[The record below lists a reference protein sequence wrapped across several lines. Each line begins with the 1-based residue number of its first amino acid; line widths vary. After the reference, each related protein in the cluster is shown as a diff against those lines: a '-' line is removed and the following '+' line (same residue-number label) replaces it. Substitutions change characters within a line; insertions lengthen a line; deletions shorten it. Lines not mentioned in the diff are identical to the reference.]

1 MNYGRKK
8 ASQKRKKITSKSTMQ
23 NRRLGVRLFKA
34 FLLCILVVGL
44 VGVIGV
50 GIFAKRIIDRTPD
63 VSAADIKPKGFT
75 TFVYADD
82 GATETARFVTSGSNR
97 VYKTLDEIPAY
108 LQHAFVAIEDERF
121 YKHNGID
128 LQGIARAAFVGI
140 TSGDFSEGAST
151 ITQQLIKNNVFPN
164 FVNEKTFYD
173 SLERKLQEQVLALE
187 IEKKLDKNTILESY
201 MNTINL
207 GQNSL
212 GVQSASKRY
221 FNKDVSELTLSEC
234 AVIAGIIQNPTGY
247 NPITNPEQNQ
257 KRQHIVL
264 KYMLDQGYITQEEY
278 DAALAD
284 DVYAR
289 IQNVNTITSVES
301 PYTYF
306 VDALS
311 EQVIH
316 DLQEQLGYTETQ
328 AYNAVYS
335 GGLSIYSTQNL
346 AMQQICDEEINN
358 DANYPRLKEYGLDY
372 ALTVTR
378 ANGTAENY
386 GSQDIKRFVKATY
399 GSEQGLVYS
408 TEEAAR
414 GMIEQWKA
422 TIAQEGDTYDEVVN
436 LSPQPQASLTLMD
449 QSTGYIKAMVG
460 GRGTK
465 ATSLALNRAYTG
477 SKRQPGSCFKILAAY
492 APALDSK
499 GKTLATVVRDEPY
512 KLTNGKTLRNAEGT
526 YGGDTTIRRA
536 IAKSTNVVAVKVS
549 DEITQQLGFSY
560 CEKFGIT
567 TLVKKKEI
575 NGGIYSDI
583 SQTLS
588 LGGITDGIYNFE
600 LCAAYA
606 AIANGGVYHSPTLY
620 SKILDHDGAVLL
632 ENVGETR
639 TVIKDSTAALLT
651 SAMED
656 VVTSGTGYGFKL
668 PNMPVAGKT
677 GTTSDNKD
685 IWFCGYTPYYTCAVW
700 AGYDDNKEL
709 SGDTYFHSRIW
720 SSVMRRVHAG
730 LQTKQFTMPT
740 SVERKSVCATTGK
753 LPTNGCPVITEYF
766 AKDSLPTQYCP
777 VHKGGSSDDDDEDDD
792 SDDRNTNNTNNANTN
807 NTNDNGNAP
816 DPEPDQ
822 PEPDPEPA
830 P

>member
-8 ASQKRKKITSKSTMQ
+8 ASQKRKKITSKSAMQ
-23 NRRLGVRLFKA
+23 SKRLGVRLFKA

-44 VGVIGV
+44 VGIIGV

-82 GATETARFVTSGSNR
+82 GVTETARFVTSGSNR

-187 IEKKLDKNTILESY
+187 IEKKMDKNTILESY

-264 KYMLDQGYITQEEY
+264 KYMLKQGYITQEEY

-335 GGLSIYSTQNL
+335 GGLSIFSTQNL
-346 AMQQICDEEINN
+346 GMQQICDEEMNN
-358 DANYPRLKEYGLDY
+358 DTNYPRLKEYGLDY

-378 ANGTAENY
+378 ADGTAENY
-386 GSQDIKRFVKATY
+386 GSQDIKSFVKATY
-399 GSEQGLVYS
+399 GSEQGLLYS
-408 TEEAAR
+408 TEDEARAV
-414 GMIEQWKA
+414 IEQWKA

-436 LSPQPQASLTLMD
+436 LSPQPQASLTLME

-492 APALDSK
+492 APALDAK

-536 IAKSTNVVAVKVS
+536 IAKSTNVVAVKIS
-549 DEITQQLGFSY
+549 DEITQQLGFNY

-575 NGGIYSDI
+575 NGDIYSDI

-620 SKILDHDGAVLL
+620 SKILDHDGGVLL

-685 IWFCGYTPYYTCAVW
+685 IWFCGFTPYYTCAVW

-720 SSVMRRVHAG
+720 SSVMSRVHTG
-730 LQTKQFTMPT
+730 LQTKQFTMPA
-740 SVERKSVCATTGK
+740 SVERKSVCAITGK

-766 AKDSLPTQYCP
+766 AKDTLPTQYCP
-777 VHKGGSSDDDDEDDD
+777 GHKSEKDKDEEEEDEDSSNNSSNTTNSTNTDNT
-792 SDDRNTNNTNNANTN
+792 SDEGNT
-807 NTNDNGNAP
+807 
-816 DPEPDQ
+816 PEPE
-822 PEPDPEPA
+822 PEPEPEPS